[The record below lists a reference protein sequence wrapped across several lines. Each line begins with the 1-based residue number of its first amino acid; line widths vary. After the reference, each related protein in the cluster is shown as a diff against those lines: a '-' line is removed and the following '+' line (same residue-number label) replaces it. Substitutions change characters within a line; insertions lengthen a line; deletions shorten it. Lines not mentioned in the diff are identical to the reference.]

1 MLPETVQLAQ
11 LQNQLA
17 ALQQTIAGLQR
28 GLDVPAPVPAPATLP
43 ASRPLQSGYRL
54 FGQDFPTRFAKDT
67 FVGLLRQFA
76 GLEPKF
82 PERFQAAASG
92 IGRSRRYVGRT
103 PREVYPM
110 KPGLWTHTEPF
121 APGWLV
127 GTNESDEKKRQLLK
141 LACQV
146 MGLRFG
152 RDVQVWM

>member
-1 MLPETVQLAQ
+1 MLPDTAQLAQ

-17 ALQQTIAGLQR
+17 ALQRTIAGLQR
-28 GLDVPAPVPAPATLP
+28 GLGVPAPVPATLP
-43 ASRPLQSGYRL
+43 ATRPLQSGYRL

-67 FVGLLRQFA
+67 FVGLLRHFA
-76 GLEPKF
+76 ELEPTF
-82 PERFQAAASG
+82 PARYQQAARG
-92 IGRSRRYVGRT
+92 IGRSRHYVGRT
-103 PREVYPM
+103 PQEVYPM
-110 KPGLWTHTEPF
+110 KPGLWKHTEFF

-127 GTNESDEKKRQLLK
+127 GTNESDVKKRELLK

>member
-1 MLPETVQLAQ
+1 MLPDTVQLAQ

-28 GLDVPAPVPAPATLP
+28 ALDVPAPVPATP
-43 ASRPLQSGYRL
+43 PLTHSPRSGYRL

-76 GLEPKF
+76 EREPGF
-82 PERFQAAASG
+82 PGRFQAAASG
-92 IGRSRRYVGRT
+92 IGRSRRYVGRA
-103 PREVYPM
+103 PQEVYPM
-110 KPGLWTHTEPF
+110 KPGLWKHTEPF

-141 LACQV
+141 
-146 MGLRFG
+146 
-152 RDVQVWM
+152 

>member
-1 MLPETVQLAQ
+1 VLPDTAQLTQ

-17 ALQQTIAGLQR
+17 ALERTIAGLQR
-28 GLDVPAPVPAPATLP
+28 GLDVPAPVPATPPPTRSP
-43 ASRPLQSGYRL
+43 QSGYRL
-54 FGQDFPTRFAKDT
+54 FGQDFPTRFAKET
-67 FVGLLRQFA
+67 LVGLLRQFA
-76 GLEPKF
+76 ELEPKF
-82 PERFQAAASG
+82 PARFQEAARG

-103 PREVYPM
+103 PQDVYPM
-110 KPGLWTHTEPF
+110 KPGLWKHTEPF

-127 GTNESDEKKRQLLK
+127 GTNESDLKKRELLK

>member
-1 MLPETVQLAQ
+1 MLPDTAQ
-11 LQNQLA
+11 LTQLQMQLA

-28 GLDVPAPVPAPATLP
+28 GLEAPPPAPATSAATRAP
-43 ASRPLQSGYRL
+43 RSGYRL
-54 FGQDFPTRFAKDT
+54 FGQDFPTRFAKET

-76 GLEPKF
+76 ELEPTF
-82 PERFQAAASG
+82 PARFQQAAAT

-103 PREVYPM
+103 PQEVYPM
-110 KPGLWTHTEPF
+110 KPGLWKHTEPF

-127 GTNESDEKKRQLLK
+127 GTNESDAKKRELLE

>member
-1 MLPETVQLAQ
+1 MLPDTAQLTR

-28 GLDVPAPVPAPATLP
+28 GLDVPAPVPAPLP
-43 ASRPLQSGYRL
+43 ALRPLRSGYRL

-67 FVGLLRQFA
+67 FVDLLRQFA
-76 GLEPKF
+76 EREPAF
-82 PERFQAAASG
+82 PARFQQAASR
-92 IGRSRRYVGRT
+92 IGRSRRYLGRT
-103 PREVYPM
+103 AQEVYPM
-110 KPGLWTHTEPF
+110 KPGLWKHTEPF

-127 GTNESDEKKRQLLK
+127 GTNESDDKKRQLLK

-146 MGLRFG
+146 IGLRFG

>member
-1 MLPETVQLAQ
+1 MLPDTAQLAQ

-28 GLDVPAPVPAPATLP
+28 GLDVPAPVPAPLP
-43 ASRPLQSGYRL
+43 ALRPLRSGYRL

-67 FVGLLRQFA
+67 FADLLRQFA
-76 GLEPKF
+76 ELEPAF
-82 PERFQAAASG
+82 PARFQQAASR

-103 PREVYPM
+103 PQEVYPM
-110 KPGLWTHTEPF
+110 KPGLWKHTESF

-127 GTNESDEKKRQLLK
+127 GTNESDDKKRQLLK

>member
-1 MLPETVQLAQ
+1 MLPDTVQLTQ

-17 ALQQTIAGLQR
+17 ALQRTIAGLQR
-28 GLDVPAPVPAPATLP
+28 GLDIPAPVPATLP
-43 ASRPLQSGYRL
+43 APRPLQSGYRL
-54 FGQDFPTRFAKDT
+54 FGQDFPTRFAKET

-76 GLEPKF
+76 ELEPAL
-82 PERFQAAASG
+82 PARFQKTAGA
-92 IGRSRRYVGRT
+92 IGRTRRYVGRT
-103 PREVYPM
+103 PQEVYPM
-110 KPGLWTHTEPF
+110 KPGLWKHTESF

-127 GTNESDEKKRQLLK
+127 GTNEGDDKKRQLLK